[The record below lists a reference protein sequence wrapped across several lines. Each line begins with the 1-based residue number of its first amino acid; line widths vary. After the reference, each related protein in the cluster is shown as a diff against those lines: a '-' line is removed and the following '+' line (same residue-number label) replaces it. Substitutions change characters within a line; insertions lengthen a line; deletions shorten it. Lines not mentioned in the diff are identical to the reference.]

1 MTIFTNQLSN
11 ESNGLEA
18 NTKKYLTFFLG
29 EKVYAIGVLKIRE
42 IIQYNSITPIPK
54 MPKFIRGAINLRGQ
68 IVPVIDLM
76 ERLDIG
82 ENTISNR
89 TCIVIVS
96 VSHGLKSIIAGL
108 MVDSVSKVLDFE
120 LTDIEEAPDFG
131 GTIET
136 HFLEGMGKNNDNFT
150 VILDIDYILSMED
163 LKALQEVVDNEETE
177 IDEDDSVQYDSV
189 DLDGESIVDEDIT
202 LDEAVEIILSDEE
215 VDETQGKNND
225 EDLDVDSA

>member
-1 MTIFTNQLSN
+1 MNILSKQISDEINNQ
-11 ESNGLEA
+11 EE
-18 NTKKYLTFFLG
+18 NTRKYLTFYLG
-29 EKVYAIGVLKIRE
+29 DKTYAISVLKIRE
-42 IIQYNSITPIPK
+42 IIEYNSITPIPK

-96 VSHGLKSIIAGL
+96 VKHGLSPIIAGL

-120 LTDIEEAPDFG
+120 TTDIEEAPDFG
-131 GTIET
+131 GTIDT

-163 LKALQEVVDNEETE
+163 LKVLQELAESEEL
-177 IDEDDSVQYDSV
+177 
-189 DLDGESIVDEDIT
+189 DLGESESNSNNDDQLEEKVDF
-202 LDEAVEIILSDEE
+202 DESEEIILSDEE
-215 VDETQGKNND
+215 QENVQDSDGDDT
-225 EDLDVDSA
+225 LDVDSA